1 MKKATAKPAAKRP
14 NKKEQEEN
22 ANGPKEDDK
31 KTPKSDKGDK
41 GDKGDK
47 PRRKNKN
54 WEWVDPCPNIY
65 KHYTLS

>member
-1 MKKATAKPAAKRP
+1 MLIATVKKATAKPAAKRP
-14 NKKEQEEN
+14 NKKDQEEN

-41 GDKGDK
+41 GDK

-54 WEWVDPCPNIY
+54 
-65 KHYTLS
+65 